1 MVPRVY
7 PYALELLPVKKAF
20 NHLLKAFYIK
30 KTLLKLKMMAKV
42 LTLDQK
48 ETVLMC
54 CHASEQF
61 WSSMQEASRNSETH
75 WFTLFRRF
83 FIFFVQ
89 TLPLFT
95 NLASS
100 ISSGLPHF
108 SPFFTSHLLIL
119 LFHLCLTNLTF
130 GFTFLSK
137 RHSVLSTLSITTFY
151 HFINNLSLHICCT
164 AEVN

>member
-1 MVPRVY
+1 
-7 PYALELLPVKKAF
+7 
-20 NHLLKAFYIK
+20 
-30 KTLLKLKMMAKV
+30 MMAKV

-54 CHASEQF
+54 FHASERF

-75 WFTLFRRF
+75 WFTLFRPF

-95 NLASS
+95 NLASN
-100 ISSGLPHF
+100 ISSGLPYF

-119 LFHLCLTNLTF
+119 LFHLCLTNLVF
-130 GFTFLSK
+130 GFTFLSE

-151 HFINNLSLHICCT
+151 HFINNFHYTSAVLLKSIRKIIAFLCINSKLSELQKQGVPRKASH
-164 AEVN
+164 